1 MANRLSNQTSPYLLQ
16 HANNPV
22 DWYPWDEEA
31 LAKAK
36 SENKLIL
43 VSIGYSACHWCHVM
57 EHESFENQQVAAVMN
72 EHFICIKIDREVRPD
87 IDQIY
92 MNAVQLMTGSGG
104 WPLNCFCLP
113 DQRPIYGGTY
123 FRKNDWINLLNNLA
137 EFWENKPEDA
147 EEYAVRLTEGIRQSE
162 QLIPVKTEVEFRK
175 NHIQEIFEPLK
186 RSFDLV
192 DGGYNRAP
200 KFPLPNNWQFMLR
213 YAYLM
218 NDNAAYVAL
227 NITLHKMA
235 YGGIYDQ
242 IGGGFARY
250 SVDGQW
256 HVPHFEKMLYDN
268 AQLVSLYSEAFQYTK
283 NEIYKD
289 IVFETLKFIEREM
302 ASPEGG
308 FYSALDADSEGVEGK
323 FYTFTKGEL
332 KFILGQEEELFSIYY
347 NVTDEGNWEEE
358 GTNIFVK
365 KLDDS
370 ELAEKLGLSEEE
382 LKAKISIAKKKV
394 FEVRSSRIRPGLDN
408 KILASWNGMMLKAL
422 TDAYRVFGEPGFLN
436 LAIESAEFIMNKLF
450 RKGNLIRVYSTSLM
464 SSAFLDDY
472 AFIIEGLTGLYETT
486 FDEKYLLS
494 AKDLTDQTISNF
506 HDEESGFFNYT
517 SVTGE
522 ELIAKKQEVTDNVI
536 SSSNSVM
543 AHNLY
548 RLGHFF
554 DDARYLEISN
564 QMLKTVQPHIIKYPS
579 GYSNWA
585 SLILNRI
592 FGIYEI
598 AITGSDAE
606 QKRQELEEYYIPNK
620 ILLGGTSGTLPLLND
635 KWSNETKIFVCQN
648 RTCSLPVEKVID
660 AIKQIDNQSSKPGIQ
675 E

>member
-1 MANRLSNQTSPYLLQ
+1 MANRLKDQTSPYLLQ

-22 DWYPWDEEA
+22 DWYPWGEEA

-57 EHESFENQQVAAVMN
+57 EHESFEDQQVAAVMN
-72 EHFICIKIDREVRPD
+72 KHFMCIKIDREVRPD

-137 EFWENKPEDA
+137 EFWENKPEEA
-147 EEYAVRLTEGIRQSE
+147 EGYAVRLTEGIRQSE
-162 QLIPVKTEVEFRK
+162 QLSPVKTGLEFSK
-175 NHIQEIFEPLK
+175 KHIQEIFEPLK
-186 RSFDLV
+186 RTFDLV
-192 DGGYNRAP
+192 DGGYNRVP
-200 KFPLPNNWQFMLR
+200 KFPLPNNWQFISR
-213 YAYLM
+213 YANLI
-218 NDNAAYVAL
+218 NDNTAYVAL

-268 AQLVSLYSEAFQYTK
+268 AQLVSLYSEAYQYTK
-283 NEIYKD
+283 NEIYKNV
-289 IVFETLKFIEREM
+289 VFETLEFIEREM
-302 ASPEGG
+302 TSLEGG

-323 FYTFTKGEL
+323 FYTFTKDEL
-332 KFILGQEEELFSIYY
+332 KTILGDEEELFSIYY
-347 NVTDEGNWEEE
+347 NITDEGNWEEE
-358 GTNIFVK
+358 GTNIFLK

-370 ELAEKLGLSEEE
+370 ELAEKLGLREEE
-382 LKAKISIAKKKV
+382 LKAKISSAKIKV
-394 FEVRSSRIRPGLDN
+394 FEVRSSRIRPGLDH

-422 TDAYRVFGEPGFLN
+422 TDAYRVFGEQRFLN
-436 LAIESAEFIMNKLF
+436 QARESAGFILDKLF
-450 RKGNLIRVYSTSLM
+450 RNGILMRVYSSSLM
-464 SSAFLDDY
+464 SDSFLDDY
-472 AFIIEGLTGLYETT
+472 AFIIDGLTGLYEAT
-486 FDEKYLLS
+486 FEENYLLF

-506 HDEESGFFNYT
+506 YDEESGFFNYT
-517 SVTGE
+517 SITGE

-554 DDARYLEISN
+554 DDFRYLEISD
-564 QMLKTVQPHIIKYPS
+564 QMLKTVQPHITKYPS

-598 AITGSDAE
+598 AITGADAE
-606 QKRQELEEYYIPNK
+606 QKRQELEEHYIPNK
-620 ILLGGTSGTLPLLND
+620 ILLGGTSGTLPLLKD
-635 KWSNETKIFVCQN
+635 KWSTETKIFVCQN
-648 RTCSLPVEKVID
+648 RTCSLPVEKILDV
-660 AIKQIDNQSSKPGIQ
+660 IKQINNQSSKPGI
-675 E
+675 